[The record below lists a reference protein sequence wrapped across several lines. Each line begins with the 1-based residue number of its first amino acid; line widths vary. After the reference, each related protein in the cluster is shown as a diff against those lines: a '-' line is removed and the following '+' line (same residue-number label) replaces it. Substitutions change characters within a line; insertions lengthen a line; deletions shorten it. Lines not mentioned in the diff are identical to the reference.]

1 MDGTSDTKPR
11 YSATGAEGDPF
22 SGLVTNNSHM
32 QQIVESARHVAP
44 TPYSVL
50 LEGETGTGKEVF
62 ARAIHVAS
70 GRSGEF
76 VPLNC
81 SAVPEHM
88 FEAEFFGA
96 RRGAYTGL
104 DVDRSGLFKASDGG
118 TLFLDEVGDLP
129 AATQAKLLRVLDDR
143 VVRPLGGTESYMVDV
158 RIIAASHRSL
168 ASLVEE
174 GMFREDLFFR
184 LSATHLKLLPIRE
197 RPEDLPAFM
206 EQALRKAC
214 AMQGI
219 EPRVP
224 DYAASGVLLNYGWPG
239 NVREL
244 NNVIAMAVL
253 NAASATIKVNDL
265 PMRCRERRRVATE
278 RAVIRFDLPFF
289 DALAEFERAYI
300 SDVLRRTGGNITE
313 AARISAL
320 SRGTVRNKAR
330 SHGLMNGAPRSS
342 APRSRV
348 RRPTDSGGTEGSD
361 GT

>member
-1 MDGTSDTKPR
+1 MNRVSDTKPR
-11 YSATGAEGDPF
+11 FPITTTDDDPF
-22 SGLVTNNSHM
+22 AAIVTKNSYM
-32 QQIVESARHVAP
+32 LQLIESARVVAP

-62 ARAIHVAS
+62 ARAIHHAS
-70 GRSGEF
+70 GRGGAF

-104 DVDRSGLFKASDGG
+104 DVDRIGLFKASDGG

-129 AATQAKLLRVLDDR
+129 APTQAKLLRVLDDR
-143 VVRPLGGTESYMVDV
+143 VVRPLGGTESYQVDV

-168 ASLVEE
+168 SDLVDE

-184 LSATHLKLLPIRE
+184 LSTTHLRLLPIRD
-197 RPEDLPAFM
+197 RPEDLAGFIA
-206 EQALRKAC
+206 QALHTAC
-214 AMQGI
+214 AMQAI
-219 EPRVP
+219 EPRTP
-224 DYAASGVLLNYGWPG
+224 DSEAAAVLRKYGWPG

-244 NNVIAMAVL
+244 NNVIATAVL
-253 NAASATIKVNDL
+253 NATSATIKVNDL
-265 PMRCRERRRVATE
+265 PLRCRERRRDADE
-278 RAVIRFDLPFF
+278 RARIRFDLPFF

-300 SDVLRRTGGNITE
+300 SNVLRRTGGNITE
-313 AARISAL
+313 AARLSSL

-330 SHGLMNGAPRSS
+330 SHGLIQGPTRSTR
-342 APRSRV
+342 PRSRV
-348 RRPTDSGGTEGSD
+348 RRPTASGDND